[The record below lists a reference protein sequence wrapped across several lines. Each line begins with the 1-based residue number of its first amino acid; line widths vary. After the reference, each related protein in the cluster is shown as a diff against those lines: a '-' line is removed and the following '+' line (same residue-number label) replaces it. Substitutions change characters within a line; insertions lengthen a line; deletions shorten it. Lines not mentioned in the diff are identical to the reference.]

1 MAIDLRGE
9 PGKRAWFCHSC
20 GGLTVYLTPKEAQDE
35 REHGHDLE
43 AFPLAGTAQD
53 QAFRTIQ
60 APSTAVARA

>member
-9 PGKRAWFCHSC
+9 PGKKAFFCHSC
-20 GGLTVYLTPKEAQDE
+20 GGLTVYLTPSEAADE
-35 REHGHDLE
+35 RAHGHDLE

-60 APSTAVARA
+60 AQPVAVQT